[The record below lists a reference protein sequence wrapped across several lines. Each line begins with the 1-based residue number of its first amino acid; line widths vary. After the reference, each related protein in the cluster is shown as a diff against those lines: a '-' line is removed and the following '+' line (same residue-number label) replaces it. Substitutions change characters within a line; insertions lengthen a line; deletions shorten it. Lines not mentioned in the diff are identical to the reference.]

1 MIGEIVFKLRTVE
14 SNGIAPSE
22 WKEWEKFVCQ
32 KLRVK
37 RIMQTFSGT
46 PAYKEQQWKEYA
58 SETNTRFLSKLRKGS
73 FDVFLNSGIQNDE
86 NGDVQVKNY
95 FGECLR
101 KLFINVKIEY
111 ENMKRRT
118 GKNGEIVYEEES
130 SIKHDESGDSYEE
143 EYEDENVD
151 TEVSLTTSMLLEKLP
166 AILESILDFIEK
178 KDGRAGQIK
187 SIYKRDSRYLNRKEK
202 TDIEWADEIIANKRL
217 AEEGDLAVN
226 FMIFFIWWWREEITT
241 DGKSYGLQEYIDY
254 VLDKTNGELRKNV
267 KTESD
272 RQRRILDYIAESF
285 KKAGVTSEDRD
296 FASFFLNQLVD
307 DFKERKPEILENFSE
322 NEFLERFM
330 VSESSF
336 LDGEEND

>member
-22 WKEWEKFVCQ
+22 WKEWEKFVCE
-32 KLRVK
+32 KLRIR
-37 RIMQTFSGT
+37 RIMRTFSGT

-95 FGECLR
+95 FGECLQ
-101 KLFINVKIEY
+101 KLFINIKIEY
-111 ENMKRRT
+111 ESRERRT
-118 GKNGEIVYEEES
+118 DKNGEIVYEEKS
-130 SIKHDESGDSYEE
+130 SIKRDESGDSYEE
-143 EYEDENVD
+143 EYEDENAD

-166 AILESILDFIEK
+166 VIVESILDFIEK

-187 SIYKRDSRYLNRKEK
+187 PIYKRDPRYLNRKEGG
-202 TDIEWADEIIANKRL
+202 DIEWVNEIIANERL

-226 FMIFFIWWWREEITT
+226 FMIFFIWWWREEKTK

-254 VLDKTNGELRKNV
+254 VFDKTNGELRKNV

-272 RQRRILDYIAESF
+272 RQRRIFEFIAESF
-285 KKAGVTSEDRD
+285 KESGVTSEDRD

-307 DFKERKPEILENFSE
+307 DFKERKPEILEEFSE